1 MEECQVWN
9 QFVTWKYTTLGDF
22 GVKSVPGKIF
32 PQSNDTF
39 YFDENGKIESQ
50 MFTGHDPL

>member
-1 MEECQVWN
+1 MELVCHVEIHHSRRSRSE
-9 QFVTWKYTTLGDF
+9 K
-22 GVKSVPGKIF
+22 VPGKIF
-32 PQSNDTF
+32 PQSNGTF